1 VTRVRAPIL
10 AVSGPSGSGKTR
22 LLRQLIPALARR
34 GVAVAVLKHTRH
46 VHAFDRPGKDTEVL
60 RRAGAVAAAIDGPAG
75 MALFG
80 PPAGGL
86 RALARLLPEV
96 DLVLAEG
103 FRGEPVPRLEVH
115 RRSVSREFLCAGDR
129 RVLAVVTDEPP
140 PRPIR
145 AFTDG
150 DVEAIAELVCDRFGL
165 GARVGGARELRVR
178 PGVSTLRADQSER
191 KAALGRSDRMA
202 KTTNRKSGA
211 RGGSRTGGRSSSRRG
226 GRSAAGRKGGNA
238 TLRSRGP
245 EFYSEIG
252 RKGGRSRSRNAR
264 RTASSRGRSG
274 GRGGTRRSGTGGR
287 GGSRSSR
294 KGGTRSMRRSSR

>member
-1 VTRVRAPIL
+1 VTPPIL

-22 LLRQLIPALARR
+22 LLARLIPALARR
-34 GVAVAVLKHTRH
+34 GVSVAVVKHTRH
-46 VHAFDRPGKDTEVL
+46 RHPFDRPGKDTAVL
-60 RRAGAVAAAIDGPAG
+60 RRAGALAAAIEGPAG

-86 RALARLLPEV
+86 RALARLLPPV

-103 FRGEPVPRLEVH
+103 FRGEPVPRVEVH
-115 RRSVSREFLCAGDR
+115 RRSVSRAFLCARDP

-145 AFTDG
+145 ALG
-150 DVEAIAELVCDRFGL
+150 ASEVELLAELVCARFGL
-165 GARVGGARELRVR
+165 AARRGVPRRLRVR
-178 PGVSTLRADQSER
+178 GGVSTLRANRSER
-191 KAALGRSDRMA
+191 TIALGRVDRMA

-211 RGGSRTGGRSSSRRG
+211 RGGARGGRRSGVRG

-252 RKGGRSRSRNAR
+252 RKGGKSRSRNAR
-264 RTASSRGRSG
+264 RTA
-274 GRGGTRRSGTGGR
+274 GRGGTTRRAGASRGGARSGR
-287 GGSRSSR
+287 KQGGS
-294 KGGTRSMRRSSR
+294 RSMRRSRR

>member
-1 VTRVRAPIL
+1 
-10 AVSGPSGSGKTR
+10 
-22 LLRQLIPALARR
+22 
-34 GVAVAVLKHTRH
+34 
-46 VHAFDRPGKDTEVL
+46 
-60 RRAGAVAAAIDGPAG
+60 

-115 RRSVSREFLCAGDR
+115 RRSVSREFLCAIDR

-150 DVEAIAELVCDRFGL
+150 DVEAIADLLCDRFGL
-165 GARVGGARELRVR
+165 GARVRGHLKLRVR

-191 KAALGRSDRMA
+191 MAALGRSNRMA

-211 RGGSRTGGRSSSRRG
+211 RGGSRRGGRSSSSRTGGRSG

-264 RTASSRGRSG
+264 RTASSGGRSK
-274 GRGGTRRSGTGGR
+274 GRGSSRRTGSSSARGGARSGRR
-287 GGSRSSR
+287 GGS
-294 KGGTRSMRRSSR
+294 RSMRRSSR